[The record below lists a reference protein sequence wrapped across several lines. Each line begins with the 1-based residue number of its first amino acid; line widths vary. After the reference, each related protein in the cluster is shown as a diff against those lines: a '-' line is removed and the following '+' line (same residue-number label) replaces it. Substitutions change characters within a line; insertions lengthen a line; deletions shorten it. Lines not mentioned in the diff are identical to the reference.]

1 MKRILAIVLLFT
13 ITISAIFAEI
23 IDHNCTDITQIPES
37 AIKNRWSTGS
47 SRLCD
52 EWRLWLLPTMGK

>member
-37 AIKNRWSTGS
+37 AINQAKADLHIAYGHTSHGLS
-47 SRLCD
+47 LIHI
-52 EWRLWLLPTMGK
+52 